1 MTCDIRR
8 FQVRKFVFET
18 DAETYLERYMI
29 VDNCIPLFRINQWL
43 ELKSIRKASTGQE
56 YAKKLTVFLNWLD
69 KHGVS
74 FERATNYHVQQF
86 LHFLIFGHLQ
96 DEKVLSVQST
106 LSSSTLQSYITVI
119 TSFYRWLDEISQTK
133 MLWNGRSIKANKS
146 FLYGQIYS

>member
-56 YAKKLTVFLNWLD
+56 YAKKLTVF
-69 KHGVS
+69 
-74 FERATNYHVQQF
+74 
-86 LHFLIFGHLQ
+86 
-96 DEKVLSVQST
+96 
-106 LSSSTLQSYITVI
+106 
-119 TSFYRWLDEISQTK
+119 
-133 MLWNGRSIKANKS
+133 
-146 FLYGQIYS
+146 